1 MKKVT
6 LGLLA
11 IALFAS
17 CNSYNDK
24 MNDLLAKKSKL
35 ESSSSL
41 AKWAYEDAEHAIDEY
56 FEKELAKG
64 NFNVTK
70 SKKYKSMTDSANK
83 LLHVYGELDFELN
96 GVKYSIDSLSKLK

>member
-24 MNDLLAKKSKL
+24 MNDLLSEKKKL
-35 ESSSSL
+35 ETKVYW
-41 AKWAYEDAEHAIDEY
+41 AKDDVQSAENTLNEY
-56 FEKELAKG
+56 FENELKAG
-64 NFNVTK
+64 NFKVMKT
-70 SKKYKSMTDSANK
+70 KKYRALSDASLQMMDTLAIYTIK
-83 LLHVYGELDFELN
+83 LEDIN
-96 GVKYSIDSLSKLK
+96 YSIDSLSKLK

>member
-35 ESSSSL
+35 ESSSRL
-41 AKWAYEDAEHAIDEY
+41 AKWDYEDAEHAVDEY
-56 FEKELAKG
+56 FEKELDRG

-70 SKKYKSMTDSANK
+70 SKKYKSLTDSANK
-83 LLHVYGELDFELN
+83 LLDVYGILDFELSS
-96 GVKYSIDSLSKLK
+96 VKYSIDSLSKLK